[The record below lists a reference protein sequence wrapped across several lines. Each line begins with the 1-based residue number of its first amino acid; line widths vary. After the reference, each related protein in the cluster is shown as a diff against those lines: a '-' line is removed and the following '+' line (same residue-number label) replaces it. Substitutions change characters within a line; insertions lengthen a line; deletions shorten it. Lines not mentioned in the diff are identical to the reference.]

1 MKIYNDLSK
10 IKYDK
15 FTNKIGQF
23 FRLLNDEDFVDFD
36 IRIGDHR
43 HEFEIYLEGNDLL
56 SVYHSITI
64 DWYVKSERR
73 YLDYLSCGFDFVFDH
88 REKII
93 YCHEYI
99 DDDIGDF
106 PIMNH
111 VLFKKKNLIYPDLF
125 LKQVDLA
132 MVKLV

>member
-15 FTNKIGQF
+15 FTDKIGQF
-23 FRLLNDEDFVDFD
+23 FRLLNDEEFVEFD
-36 IRIGDHR
+36 IRVGDHR
-43 HEFEIYLEGNDLL
+43 HEFEIYLEENDLL
-56 SVYHSITI
+56 SVVHSITI
-64 DWYVKSERR
+64 DWYVKSERM
-73 YLDYLSCGFDFVFDH
+73 YLDCCFDFRFDH
-88 REKII
+88 RKKIFH
-93 YCHEYI
+93 CHEYI
-99 DDDIGDF
+99 DDSIGDF

-125 LKQVDLA
+125 LKQVDLM

>member
-15 FTNKIGQF
+15 FTDKIGQF
-23 FRLLNDEDFVDFD
+23 FRLLNDEEVVDFD

-43 HEFEIYLEGNDLL
+43 HEFEIYVEEDNTL
-56 SVYHSITI
+56 SVVHSITI
-64 DWYVKSERR
+64 DWYVKSERM
-73 YLDYLSCGFDFVFDH
+73 YLDCCFDFVFDH
-88 REKII
+88 RKKII
-93 YCHEYI
+93 YYHEYI
-99 DDDIGDF
+99 DDGIGNF

-111 VLFKKKNLIYPDLF
+111 VLFKKKNLIYPGLF
-125 LKQVDLA
+125 LKHVDLM